1 MQASGDACGAAK
13 DQRST
18 GPPGTR
24 LVLVAH
30 GSRDP
35 RAERSTL
42 ALAQAVRRR
51 AGAPVEATF
60 LDFST
65 PRLVDSLAGSAVPAV
80 VVPLL
85 LTKAYHGR
93 IDVPAEVERARVA
106 APGVEL
112 RLAEVLGPVAG
123 RVPDR
128 TALDVIVAGL
138 VRRLGEA
145 GALAGE
151 RWRGAAPQASPA
163 GERWRAAAPQASP
176 TGERWRAAAPQASP
190 AVDGIVLAAAGSRDA
205 STLDSVGWVAEA
217 LEAALGVPC
226 RAGYASGTGPGT
238 GAAAAALAG
247 QGARRIAVAGY
258 FLAPGL
264 LFDRAVNQALAA
276 GAACAAA
283 PLGDAPELVDL
294 VLARA
299 AAASG
304 VTEQEPLVA
313 A

>member
-13 DQRST
+13 GQRST
-18 GPPGTR
+18 GAPGSR

-35 RAERSTL
+35 RAQRSTL
-42 ALAQAVRRR
+42 ALARAVRRR
-51 AGAPVEATF
+51 AGAPVEAAF

-65 PRLVDSLAGSAVPAV
+65 PRLVDALAGSASPTV

-93 IDVPAEVERARVA
+93 VDVPTEVERARVA

-123 RVPDR
+123 PVPDR
-128 TALDVIVAGL
+128 AALDAIVAGL

-145 GALAGE
+145 GAVAGE
-151 RWRGAAPQASPA
+151 RRRAPAPQASPA
-163 GERWRAAAPQASP
+163 A
-176 TGERWRAAAPQASP
+176 
-190 AVDGIVLAAAGSRDA
+190 DGIVLAAAGSRDA
-205 STLDSVGWVAEA
+205 STLDTVEWVAEA

-238 GAAAAALAG
+238 GAAVAGLAG
-247 QGARRIAVAGY
+247 RGGRRIAVAGY

-299 AAASG
+299 AAAPG
-304 VTEQEPLVA
+304 MTELEPLVA

>member
-1 MQASGDACGAAK
+1 MLVDPQGS
-13 DQRST
+13 
-18 GPPGTR
+18 R

-51 AGAPVEATF
+51 AGASVEAAF

-65 PRLVDSLAGSAVPAV
+65 PRLVDALAGSPAPAV

-85 LTKAYHGR
+85 LTRAYHGR
-93 IDVPAEVERARVA
+93 VDVPAEVERARGV
-106 APGVEL
+106 APGLQL

-128 TALDVIVAGL
+128 VALDALVAGL
-138 VRRLGEA
+138 VRRLEEA
-145 GALAGE
+145 GAVTG
-151 RWRGAAPQASPA
+151 GARPA
-163 GERWRAAAPQASP
+163 
-176 TGERWRAAAPQASP
+176 
-190 AVDGIVLAAAGSRDA
+190 DGIVLAAAGSRDE

-217 LEAALGVPC
+217 LGAALGVPC

-238 GAAAAALAG
+238 GAAVTALAG
-247 QGARRIAVAGY
+247 RGARRIAVAGY

-264 LFDRAVNQALAA
+264 LFDRAVDEALAA
-276 GAACAAA
+276 GASRAAA

-299 AAASG
+299 AAAPSDTVPFG
-304 VTEQEPLVA
+304 GAPEALVA

>member
-1 MQASGDACGAAK
+1 MQVDPSG
-13 DQRST
+13 S
-18 GPPGTR
+18 R

-42 ALAQAVRRR
+42 ALAHAVRRR
-51 AGAPVEATF
+51 AGGTVEAAF

-65 PRLVDSLAGSAVPAV
+65 PRLVDALAGSPVPAV

-85 LTKAYHGR
+85 LTRAYHGR
-93 IDVPAEVERARVA
+93 VDVPTEVERARAA
-106 APGVEL
+106 APGMEL

-123 RVPDR
+123 PVPDR
-128 TALDVIVAGL
+128 AALDTIVAGL
-138 VRRLGEA
+138 VRRLREA
-145 GALAGE
+145 DALTA
-151 RWRGAAPQASPA
+151 
-163 GERWRAAAPQASP
+163 
-176 TGERWRAAAPQASP
+176 
-190 AVDGIVLAAAGSRDA
+190 DGIVLAAAGSRDA

-217 LEAALGVPC
+217 LGATLGVPC

-238 GAAAAALAG
+238 GAAVAALARR
-247 QGARRIAVAGY
+247 GAHRIAVAGY

-264 LFDRAVNQALAA
+264 LFDRAVDQALAA

-283 PLGDAPELVDL
+283 PLGDAPEVVDL

-299 AAASG
+299 VAAPRA
-304 VTEQEPLVA
+304 TEPEPLVA

>member
-1 MQASGDACGAAK
+1 MQVDALG
-13 DQRST
+13 S
-18 GPPGTR
+18 R

-42 ALAQAVRRR
+42 ALARAVRRR
-51 AGAPVEATF
+51 TGAPVEVAF

-65 PRLVDSLAGSAVPAV
+65 PRLVDALAGSAVPAV

-93 IDVPAEVERARVA
+93 VDVPAEVERARVA

-163 GERWRAAAPQASP
+163 
-176 TGERWRAAAPQASP
+176 GERWRAAAPQASP

>member
-1 MQASGDACGAAK
+1 MPASGDACGAAK
-13 DQRST
+13 GQRST
-18 GPPGTR
+18 SPPGSR

-35 RAERSTL
+35 RAQRSTL
-42 ALAQAVRRR
+42 TLAQAVRRR
-51 AGAPVEATF
+51 AGVPVEATF

-65 PRLVDSLAGSAVPAV
+65 PRLADALAASAVPAV

-93 IDVPAEVERARVA
+93 VDVPAEVERARVS

-123 RVPDR
+123 RVSDR
-128 TALDVIVAGL
+128 AAMDAIVAGL

-145 GALAGE
+145 GASPAADR
-151 RWRGAAPQASPA
+151 RWPAPAPQASP
-163 GERWRAAAPQASP
+163 
-176 TGERWRAAAPQASP
+176 
-190 AVDGIVLAAAGSRDA
+190 VDGIVLAAAGSRDA

-217 LEAALGVPC
+217 LEAALNVPC

-238 GAAAAALAG
+238 GAAVAALAG
-247 QGARRIAVAGY
+247 RGARRIAVAGY

-299 AAASG
+299 AAAPG
-304 VTEQEPLVA
+304 VTEPEPLVA

>member
-1 MQASGDACGAAK
+1 MQVDA
-13 DQRST
+13 
-18 GPPGTR
+18 PGSR

-42 ALAQAVRRR
+42 ALARAVRRR
-51 AGAPVEATF
+51 AGAPVEAAF

-65 PRLVDSLAGSAVPAV
+65 PRLVDALAGSAVPAV

-93 IDVPAEVERARVA
+93 VDVPAEVERARVA

-112 RLAEVLGPVAG
+112 RLAEVLGPAAG
-123 RVPDR
+123 PVPDR
-128 TALDVIVAGL
+128 AALDAIVAGL

-145 GALAGE
+145 GAISAGE
-151 RWRGAAPQASPA
+151 RGRGPAPQASPA
-163 GERWRAAAPQASP
+163 
-176 TGERWRAAAPQASP
+176 
-190 AVDGIVLAAAGSRDA
+190 DGIVLAAAGSRDA

-217 LEAALGVPC
+217 LEASLGVPC

-238 GAAAAALAG
+238 GAAVAALAG
-247 QGARRIAVAGY
+247 GGARRIAVAGY

-299 AAASG
+299 AAAPG
-304 VTEQEPLVA
+304 MTELEPLVA

>member
-1 MQASGDACGAAK
+1 MPVNA
-13 DQRST
+13 
-18 GPPGTR
+18 PGSR

-51 AGAPVEATF
+51 AGAPVEAAF

-65 PRLVDSLAGSAVPAV
+65 PRLVDALAGSTVPAV

-93 IDVPAEVERARVA
+93 VDVPAEVERARVA

-128 TALDVIVAGL
+128 AALDAIVAGL
-138 VRRLGEA
+138 VRRLGE
-145 GALAGE
+145 
-151 RWRGAAPQASPA
+151 
-163 GERWRAAAPQASP
+163 
-176 TGERWRAAAPQASP
+176 TGGLTTDA
-190 AVDGIVLAAAGSRDA
+190 IVLAAAGSRDA

-217 LEAALGVPC
+217 LGAALGVPC

-238 GAAAAALAG
+238 GAAVAALAG
-247 QGARRIAVAGY
+247 RGARRIAVAGY

-304 VTEQEPLVA
+304 AIEPEPLVA

>member
-1 MQASGDACGAAK
+1 MQVK
-13 DQRST
+13 
-18 GPPGTR
+18 PPGSR

-51 AGAPVEATF
+51 AGAPVEAAF

-65 PRLVDSLAGSAVPAV
+65 PRLVDALAGSAVPAV

-93 IDVPAEVERARVA
+93 VDVPAEVERARVA

-128 TALDVIVAGL
+128 AALDAIVAGL

-145 GALAGE
+145 GGLAD
-151 RWRGAAPQASPA
+151 
-163 GERWRAAAPQASP
+163 ERWRAP
-176 TGERWRAAAPQASP
+176 APQASP

-205 STLDSVGWVAEA
+205 STLDSVGWVAKA

-238 GAAAAALAG
+238 GAAVAALAG
-247 QGARRIAVAGY
+247 GGARRIAVAGY

-299 AAASG
+299 AAAPC
-304 VTEQEPLVA
+304 VTEPEPLVA